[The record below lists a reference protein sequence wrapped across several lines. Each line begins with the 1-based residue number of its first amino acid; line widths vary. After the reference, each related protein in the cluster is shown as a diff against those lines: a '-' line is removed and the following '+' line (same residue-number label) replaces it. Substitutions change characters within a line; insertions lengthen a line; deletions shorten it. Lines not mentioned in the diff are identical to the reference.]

1 MFASMKE
8 RMSSLFTRD
17 RYQTEW
23 DEPGGL
29 SRLGKIILSL
39 FAFYAAVVIVLG
51 IIWSFEPDPFPIR
64 ANMEEKLALNRSD
77 YVVGAA
83 TTATL
88 LGVAETLLDKPGGY
102 LSNDVM
108 PPGLYL
114 DNIPN
119 WEFGALQ
126 QVRDFARAFRELFSR
141 SQSQSVE
148 DPDLSEGE
156 PLFYFDNSSW
166 IFPPSESEY
175 RRGTNY
181 FYSYLGRIADPR
193 DADAQFFARADNL
206 SSWLATVELRL
217 GSLSQRLSASVGQ
230 ERVNT
235 DTAGDQSAAQ
245 STPVQ
250 SETRVKTP
258 WLQVD
263 DVFYEARGATWALM
277 HFLRAVEIDFA
288 DVLDDKNATV
298 SVRQIIRDLEYSQRT
313 VFFPVI
319 LNGSGFGV
327 FANHSLT
334 MANYISRANAAIID
348 LRSLLAQG

>member
-1 MFASMKE
+1 MF
-8 RMSSLFTRD
+8 SLFNRD
-17 RYQTEW
+17 KYQTEW
-23 DEPGGL
+23 DEPAGIA
-29 SRLGKIILSL
+29 RLGRITLLALAI
-39 FAFYAAVVIVLG
+39 AALIVVALG
-51 IIWSFEPDPFPIR
+51 IYWSFEPDPFPIQQ
-64 ANMEEKLALNRSD
+64 NMEQKLALSD
-77 YVVGAA
+77 SEYVVGAA
-83 TTATL
+83 TTSTL
-88 LGVAETLLDKPGGY
+88 IRVAETLLDKPGGY
-102 LSNDVM
+102 LSNDIM
-108 PPGLYL
+108 PPGIYL

-126 QVRDFARAFRELFSR
+126 QVRDFSRGFRELFSR

-175 RRGTNY
+175 RRGINY
-181 FYSYLGRIADPR
+181 FYSYLRRISDPQ
-193 DADAQFFARADNL
+193 DSNAQFFARADNL
-206 SSWLATVELRL
+206 ADWLAAVELRL
-217 GSLSQRLSASVGQ
+217 GSLSQRLSASVG
-230 ERVNT
+230 EDRVNT
-235 DTAGDQSAAQ
+235 DTAGDQSAVQ
-245 STPVQ
+245 STPTG

-263 DVFYEARGATWALM
+263 DVFYEARGATWALV
-277 HFLRAVEIDFA
+277 HFLRAVEVDFA
-288 DVLDDKNATV
+288 DVLEDKNAVASV
-298 SVRQIIRDLEYSQRT
+298 SQIIRDLEYSQRA

-319 LNGSGFGV
+319 LNGSGFGI